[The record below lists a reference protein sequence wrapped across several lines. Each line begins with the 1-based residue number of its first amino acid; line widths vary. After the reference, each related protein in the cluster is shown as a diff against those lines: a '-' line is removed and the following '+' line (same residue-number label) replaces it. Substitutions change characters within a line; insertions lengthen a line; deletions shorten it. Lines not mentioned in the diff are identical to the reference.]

1 MPALLAASLIW
12 AFSFGLIKTQL
23 AGVPSHLVAF
33 LRLAL
38 SALLFVPWFR
48 PRRIGGRA
56 LALLAVIG
64 TVQYGAMYLAY
75 LASFRYLKASEVAL
89 WTIFTPICVVLI
101 ADAAGRTFRRRNL
114 AAAALSVLAAWLVS
128 PSSGGTA
135 LAGIALVQISNLCFA
150 TGQVW
155 YPRLVPISSGVRDH
169 EIFAALY
176 FGGSLLA
183 AIPVAVDSGTMSAMA
198 ALTLTQIAT
207 ICYLGLIPSGL
218 GFFLWNAGV
227 RRSREGTAAVLN
239 NAKVPLA
246 ILVSWLL
253 FEHFPALETLAR
265 TLLALGLITAAL
277 WLAESG
283 TTSAVRKSPE
293 PSEPAHAER
302 D

>member
-1 MPALLAASLIW
+1 MSALLVASLIW

-33 LRLAL
+33 LRLAQ

-48 PRRIGGRA
+48 PQAIGGRA
-56 LALLAVIG
+56 LALLAGVG

-89 WTIFTPICVVLI
+89 WTIFTPIYVVLI

-128 PSSGGTA
+128 PARGGTA

-150 TGQVW
+150 AGQVW
-155 YPRLVPISSGVRDH
+155 YPRLVLPSSSVRDH

-183 AIPVAVDSGTMSAMA
+183 AIPVAVDAGVLSAMA
-198 ALTLTQIAT
+198 ALTPTQIAT

-227 RRSREGTAAVLN
+227 RRSRVGAAAVLN

-246 ILVSWLL
+246 IMVSWLI
-253 FEHFPALETLAR
+253 FESLPSPENFLR
-265 TLLALGLITAAL
+265 TLLALGLIAAAL
-277 WLAESG
+277 RLAERSDRG
-283 TTSAVRKSPE
+283 RTG
-293 PSEPAHAER
+293 
-302 D
+302 